1 MKANKKTLLAV
12 KSYLEDGPSW
22 DLEEMVSE
30 FVDETGLLKGK
41 VSEEKITLS
50 MDECGIEW
58 GGEEVCNLDDF
69 IKAYTDEFIKG
80 ICNMLES
87 FIGEDIDDYLHDY
100 E

>member
-1 MKANKKTLLAV
+1 M
-12 KSYLEDGPSW
+12 
-22 DLEEMVSE
+22 
-30 FVDETGLLKGK
+30 LKGK
-41 VSEEKITLS
+41 VSEEKITLL

-80 ICNMLES
+80 ICNVLES
-87 FIGEDIDDYLHDY
+87 FIGEDIDDYLQDY